1 MIDHFEAGFR
11 RVNAFLAGL
20 VAISI
25 AGFAVLIPL
34 DLLMRSMKWGNMPW
48 LYEGI
53 EYALYF
59 GVFLGAT
66 WVLQLNAHV
75 RVDVIT
81 AALPKKASQILDIG
95 VDLFGA
101 VLSAVLCYY
110 GVMAAIRDYIADNVP
125 DKDLAL
131 PSWYLMVAFAVT
143 FLFLTIEFL
152 LRARR
157 AILGREE
164 LHEEAGF

>member
-1 MIDHFEAGFR
+1 MIDRFDAVFR
-11 RVNAFLAGL
+11 RFNVFIAGL

-34 DLLMRSMKWGNMPW
+34 DLVIRNLGWGNMPW

-66 WVLQLNAHV
+66 WVLQQNAHV

-81 AALPKKASQILDIG
+81 ASLPKKTARLLEMVVDI
-95 VDLFGA
+95 FGA
-101 VLSAVLCYY
+101 VLCAFMCFY
-110 GVMAAIRDYIADNVP
+110 GIRATIQDFVDNNLP
-125 DKDLAL
+125 DKDLVI
-131 PSWYLMVAFAVT
+131 PSWYLMLAFAIT

-152 LRARR
+152 LRSRR
-157 AILGREE
+157 AILGRVEE
-164 LHEEAGF
+164 HAETGF

>member
-1 MIDHFEAGFR
+1 MIDRFEAGFKR
-11 RVNAFLAGL
+11 LNEYLAAL
-20 VAISI
+20 VALSI
-25 AGFAVLIPL
+25 GAFAILIPL
-34 DLLMRSMKWGNMPW
+34 DLLMRNAGWGNMPW

-66 WVLQLNAHV
+66 WVLQHNAHV
-75 RVDVIT
+75 RVDVVTSALRPKT
-81 AALPKKASQILDIG
+81 AQALETL

-101 VLSAVLCYY
+101 VLCGVLCYY
-110 GVMAAIRDYIADNVP
+110 GTRAAIQDYIDMNIP
-125 DKDLAL
+125 EKDLKL
-131 PSWYLMVAFAVT
+131 PSWYLMAAFAAT
-143 FLFLTIEFL
+143 FLFLAVEFL

-164 LHEEAGF
+164 EKSETGF

>member
-1 MIDHFEAGFR
+1 MIDRFEAGFR
-11 RVNAFLAGL
+11 RLNAFIAGL

-25 AGFAVLIPL
+25 GSFAVLIPL
-34 DLLMRSMKWGNMPW
+34 DLFIRNVGWGNMPW

-66 WVLQLNAHV
+66 WVLQHNAHV

-81 AALPKKASQILDIG
+81 SALPKKASAALETV

-101 VLSAVLCYY
+101 VLCGVLCYY
-110 GVMAAIRDYIADNVP
+110 GVMATIQDYIDKNVP
-125 DKDLAL
+125 EKDLKLA
-131 PSWYLMVAFAVT
+131 SWYLMVAFAVT
-143 FLFLTIEFL
+143 FLFLGIEFL

-164 LHEEAGF
+164 EHEETGF

>member
-1 MIDHFEAGFR
+1 MIDRFEAGFKR
-11 RVNAFLAGL
+11 LNAFFAGL
-20 VAISI
+20 VAISLG
-25 AGFAVLIPL
+25 AFAVLIPL
-34 DLLMRSMKWGNMPW
+34 DLLMRNVGLGNMPW

-53 EYALYF
+53 EYALYL

-66 WVLQLNAHV
+66 WVLQHNAHV
-75 RVDVIT
+75 RVDVVT
-81 AALPKKASQILDIG
+81 SALPPKTAKGLETI

-101 VLSAVLCYY
+101 TLCAVLCYY
-110 GVMAAIRDYIADNVP
+110 GIRAAIQDYVDMNIP
-125 DKDLAL
+125 EKDLKI

-143 FLFLTIEFL
+143 FLFLMIEFL

-164 LHEEAGF
+164 EKSETGF